1 MPENQKKAVKRS
13 LGLKLSLIIAVIL
26 IVILAAQTA
35 YDSIHNYNIAIRLKT
50 ETTIEETRKMASKL
64 EKTFSEV
71 YTSAIDMV
79 SIIENTMN
87 SIPEDRRSREL
98 ILKNLA
104 TFVENNRNLYGL
116 SIAFEPNAYDGK
128 DVKHKGMKEY
138 SSSGEFAT
146 YAATNGGTVTLMS
159 VETADGS
166 DWNVQDWYREALQT
180 GKNYV
185 SDPFVS
191 DGQNIV
197 SISVPIR
204 FNNKAV
210 GVVCAVINVSSI
222 QDELVEMSKKKNI
235 EGNTLL
241 LISESGIIVGNSDDE
256 NLMKNLFDLVPHYK
270 PFFEKIRNDQEVVED
285 VINSKKEKAKAVFV
299 PVNIAGTDRNWAY
312 ENVNALSV
320 FAAEAK
326 AQMLLDIF
334 VNLMIVLI
342 IIGTIYLLIKFLVAK
357 PLGLTVNALTK
368 ISNFDLDLSN
378 ESAAVEKYLKTQDE
392 VGAMLSAVR
401 TMRLRL
407 QDSIASISDNAQ
419 NAAATAQQ
427 LTATAQSAAET
438 AGEVASAVGN
448 IAEGATSQAEDTQN
462 AAASVEKTNN
472 LLNRVFQT
480 LQELSDASGHMNE
493 KTKEGR
499 STVHDLVEST
509 HKLTKATEE
518 VSEIV
523 TQTHHSTSEI
533 SSASEMIQ
541 SIADQTNLLALNA
554 AIEAAR
560 AGDSGRGFAV
570 VAEEIRK
577 LAEQSNGFTE
587 QIRKTIDQL
596 RAKSEQAVETIQETR
611 NIVMEQDKKADET
624 GKKFE
629 QISQALQVSLE
640 IVKKLNEDSKEI
652 SERNK
657 EVVSVIE
664 NLSAI
669 AEENAATTQEAAA
682 AVDSQTESISNIS
695 DASENLA
702 TIATG
707 LQEEISKFKF

>member
-1 MPENQKKAVKRS
+1 MEKNQTRTVKRS

-26 IVILAAQTA
+26 IVILAVQTA
-35 YDSIHNYNIAIRLKT
+35 YSSIHNYNIAIQSKT
-50 ETTIEETRKMASKL
+50 DTTVEETRKMAAKL
-64 EKTFSEV
+64 EKKFSEI
-71 YTSAIDMV
+71 YTTAIDMV
-79 SIIENTMN
+79 GIIENTMN
-87 SIPEDRRSREL
+87 SIPVDRRSREL
-98 ILKNLA
+98 ILKNMA
-104 TFVENNRNLYGL
+104 TFVENNRSLYGL
-116 SIAFEPNAYDGK
+116 SVTFEPNAYDGK
-128 DVKHKGMKEY
+128 DSKHKGMKEY
-138 SSSGEFAT
+138 TSNGEFGT
-146 YAATNGGTVTLMS
+146 YASLSGGTATLMNIEAS
-159 VETADGS
+159 DGA
-166 DWNVQDWYREALQT
+166 DWNSQDWYRVALQT
-180 GKNYV
+180 GKNYI
-185 SDPFVS
+185 SEPFVS

-204 FNNKAV
+204 SENKTI
-210 GVVCAVINVSSI
+210 GVVCAVMNVSTI
-222 QDELVEMSKKKNI
+222 QEEIMEMSKKKNA
-235 EGNTLL
+235 EGNMLL
-241 LISESGIIVGNSDDE
+241 LISESGIIVGDSE
-256 NLMKNLFDLVPHYK
+256 NKYLMNNLLDLAPHYK
-270 PFFEKIRNDQEVVED
+270 PFFEKIKNNQEVIED
-285 VINSKKEKAKAVFV
+285 VVNSNKERAKAVFI
-299 PVNIAGTDRNWAY
+299 PVDIAGTERNWAY
-312 ENVNALSV
+312 ENVNTLSA

-326 AQMLLDIF
+326 SQMLVDIF
-334 VNLMIVLI
+334 VNVFVVLI
-342 IIGTIYLLIKFLVAK
+342 IILAIYLLVKFLVAK
-357 PLGLTVNALTK
+357 PLGLTVHALTK
-368 ISNFDLDLSN
+368 IANLDLDLSN

-392 VGAMLSAVR
+392 IGVMLGAVR

-462 AAASVEKTNN
+462 AAASVEKTNA

-480 LQELSDASGHMNE
+480 LEELSDASGHMNE
-493 KTKEGR
+493 KTREGR
-499 STVHDLVEST
+499 NTVHDLVEST
-509 HKLTKATEE
+509 HKLTMATEE

-523 TQTHHSTSEI
+523 TQTHLSTAEI

-587 QIRKTIDQL
+587 QIRRTIDQL
-596 RAKSEQAVETIQETR
+596 RAKSEQAVETIQETKS
-611 NIVMEQDKKADET
+611 IVLEQDKKADET
-624 GKKFE
+624 GEKFE
-629 QISQALQVSLE
+629 QISKALQVSLE

-652 SERNK
+652 SERNQ

-669 AEENAATTQEAAA
+669 AEENAATTEEAAA

-702 TIATG
+702 TIATS